1 MESGKI
7 SARKCN
13 TTIHGGSSF
22 ATNAHRTINMKNG
35 MPSTQ
40 RMAKASGGGMNLP
53 KTGFLNKN
61 LVTGPSLSTLKEPPN
76 GVILM
81 DDASMPSRTR
91 GKLVI
96 FTMMKAGRL
105 SMMQMEE
112 AHGGGMNT
120 QKNGLLSLNQVTG
133 L

>member
-1 MESGKI
+1 M
-7 SARKCN
+7 
-13 TTIHGGSSF
+13 TGGSSY
-22 ATNAHRTINMKNG
+22 ATSAHRTSWPTFNMNNG
-35 MPSTQ
+35 MPLTQ
-40 RMAKASGGGMNLP
+40 LMAKASVGGMNLL
-53 KTGFLNKN
+53 KNGFLNKN
-61 LVTGPSLSTLKEPPN
+61 RMTGPSLSTLKEPPN

-81 DDASMPSRTR
+81 DDASMLSRTR

-105 SMMQMEE
+105 LMMQTEE

-120 QKNGLLSLNQVTG
+120 LKNGLSSLNQVTG

>member
-1 MESGKI
+1 
-7 SARKCN
+7 
-13 TTIHGGSSF
+13 
-22 ATNAHRTINMKNG
+22 MKNG

-91 GKLVI
+91 GKLII

-120 QKNGLLSLNQVTG
+120 LKNGLLSLNQVTG